1 MVVIQPLSTRSIK
14 PKFLFANSF
23 PFYYFYVM
31 LRRITGQLTLF
42 KYKIDIERTFEALFA
57 CFLQFFSFVSCL
69 KYIFLIPR
77 RSNLGIQYCNSLWIK
92 KLKVKNEDVSM
103 FYSRHYRLKYFFST
117 IIIQVFFSFC
127 TFSLHC
133 AFILFLVFKINYRTI
148 SV

>member
-1 MVVIQPLSTRSIK
+1 M
-14 PKFLFANSF
+14 FANSF

-77 RSNLGIQYCNSLWIK
+77 RSNLGIQLIATHFGLKSW
-92 KLKVKNEDVSM
+92 KLKTKTSRCFTHAIIDSNIFFLLLLYKSSFLSAPSLSIALL
-103 FYSRHYRLKYFFST
+103 FY
-117 IIIQVFFSFC
+117 
-127 TFSLHC
+127 
-133 AFILFLVFKINYRTI
+133 FLYSKSITEPFQ
-148 SV
+148 SS